1 MSDQQRQVLLYF
13 MVDRVDALE
22 LTVRKLQAP
31 VLNNSE
37 IIAHK
42 FVVSSNGV
50 KDKEKPSEE
59 KFGQQGEDLTS
70 PSCVKAEG
78 RIAFERPHPTLWELE
93 QELMEQNYYERHEY
107 RDEVGDITKKIHVEV
122 PEFEER
128 IDPQVFSN
136 WLASLERSFDQYDMS
151 DERKVRF
158 AIMKLIRQAQIWWIG
173 VEYDCRCVRQPQ
185 IVKWDDMKHKLKQK
199 YLPCDYDDELFE
211 QLTTL
216 RQWNMSIVEY
226 MNKFEEL
233 KIRCR
238 GVEDPRQ
245 TLA

>member
-1 MSDQQRQVLLYF
+1 
-13 MVDRVDALE
+13 
-22 LTVRKLQAP
+22 
-31 VLNNSE
+31 
-37 IIAHK
+37 
-42 FVVSSNGV
+42 
-50 KDKEKPSEE
+50 
-59 KFGQQGEDLTS
+59 
-70 PSCVKAEG
+70 
-78 RIAFERPHPTLWELE
+78 
-93 QELMEQNYYERHEY
+93 
-107 RDEVGDITKKIHVEV
+107 
-122 PEFEER
+122 
-128 IDPQVFSN
+128 
-136 WLASLERSFDQYDMS
+136 
-151 DERKVRF
+151 
-158 AIMKLIRQAQIWWIG
+158 MKLIRQVQIWWIG
-173 VEYDCRCVRQPQ
+173 VEYDRQCTRQPQ